1 MAIDSMW
8 LRTHFKE
15 ESKQKAAEIVNRIHK
30 EFVLTLQNAS
40 WIDDTT
46 KEYAVTKAEALGIFI
61 GYPEWLLNDTKL
73 EEVYGGID
81 LQPDDYFGNQLRM
94 NLFESTENL
103 KNLRIPENKTAWA
116 HYDRIAGITSVNAYY
131 AIRHNSIRKFKT

>member
-1 MAIDSMW
+1 MW
-8 LRTHFKE
+8 LRAHFKE

-30 EFVLTLQNAS
+30 EFILTLQNAT
-40 WIDDTT
+40 WIDNRT
-46 KEYAVTKAEALGIFI
+46 KDYAIAKANALGIFI

-73 EEVYGGID
+73 EAVYAGLD

-94 NLFESTENL
+94 NQFESKQNL
-103 KNLRIPENKTAWA
+103 ENLRIPENKTAWA

-131 AIRHNSIRKFKT
+131 AIRHNSVRK